1 MRAEAFIFHHGTRCD
16 DFDIRLFEQIVDHQ
30 LCNVSADSVFPVLF
44 TQAPPD
50 ADHPDLKPEAD
61 MSSVIFGRMCVIT
74 CCLHALTYQF
84 IFSIFV

>member
-1 MRAEAFIFHHGTRCD
+1 
-16 DFDIRLFEQIVDHQ
+16 
-30 LCNVSADSVFPVLF
+30 
-44 TQAPPD
+44 
-50 ADHPDLKPEAD
+50 